1 MGDVRG
7 ALTARV
13 ADRMT
18 DRMTGRGAIPCA
30 QVANMAEVA
39 RMPDVT
45 EVSMPS
51 GAQDDGGYQK
61 QSREERAPQKQ
72 QRERICCE
80 HPGASTHRDL
90 YTMHGQH
97 PLTTRGAAK
106 RSAAFGAAPGA
117 SGHAIRHQRAFAG

>member
-1 MGDVRG
+1 
-7 ALTARV
+7 
-13 ADRMT
+13 
-18 DRMTGRGAIPCA
+18 
-30 QVANMAEVA
+30 
-39 RMPDVT
+39 MPDVT

-90 YTMHGQH
+90 YAMHGQH
-97 PLTTRGAAK
+97 PLTTRGATK